1 MGLLSKV
8 SARSLRHRK
17 WVKVP
22 MRLSV
27 LSSALQSGIS
37 IVLVK
42 LLSTLGFSGDDFDEN
57 KALVIFLAVIV
68 IASASLQVHLLQY
81 AIKYYDQ
88 MEVMPIY
95 QTITQ
100 IVWIFTGLFIFD
112 ESQLYSSLQLLGFFG
127 SILICCIGVGFLL
140 MKSKKLEKNKWK
152 LARDAVQMSDLEPP
166 RRT

>member
-22 MRLSV
+22 MLLSV

-57 KALVIFLAVIV
+57 KALVVFLAVSV
-68 IASASLQVHLLQY
+68 IASASLQVHL
-81 AIKYYDQ
+81 
-88 MEVMPIY
+88 
-95 QTITQ
+95 
-100 IVWIFTGLFIFD
+100 
-112 ESQLYSSLQLLGFFG
+112 
-127 SILICCIGVGFLL
+127 
-140 MKSKKLEKNKWK
+140 
-152 LARDAVQMSDLEPP
+152 AVAAL
-166 RRT
+166 